1 MPGDDQTELPR
12 DLATTTLYSTT
23 SIRLR
28 VCAIMIRKSV
38 YIIVLHLLLLRLIA
52 DAAIVAGGSDPCD
65 IGSLPDPRTL
75 RPDRLTVLISGYSE
89 RRLPLL
95 RSLAALYS
103 SLPYVS
109 AVLVLWGNPDT
120 PSQTLSA
127 ALPISDGA
135 PISLIRQPER
145 SLNARFLPRTAIR
158 TRAVVVCDD
167 DVDPDPRALA
177 LAFSQWLG
185 HDRALV
191 GFFARSHAL
200 DLEAKTWIYT
210 LHHDRYSIMLTKL
223 VILKTEYLYR
233 YSCWNRLRD
242 ARGLVERERNCEDI
256 LMNFVAAMEEGGGE
270 GPVLVEGRVR
280 DWGDPRNNGT
290 LSTLSASG
298 SGEEEEIR
306 RVGLSSRLD
315 HRKRRGWCIREFHRM
330 LGVMPLRYS
339 YGKVVEGAGEQGL
352 CNKGG
357 NLVYCDNQ
365 RY

>member
-1 MPGDDQTELPR
+1 MIQK
-12 DLATTTLYSTT
+12 
-23 SIRLR
+23 SI
-28 VCAIMIRKSV
+28 
-38 YIIVLHLLLLRLIA
+38 YIIVLLLLHLIA
-52 DAAIVAGGSDPCD
+52 DAAVVAGGSNPCD
-65 IGSLPDPRTL
+65 IGSLPDPRIL
-75 RPDRLTVLISGYSE
+75 KPDRLTVLISGYSE

-103 SLPYVS
+103 SLPYVFT
-109 AVLVLWGNPDT
+109 VLVLWGNPDT

-135 PISLIRQPER
+135 PISLIRQPEH
-145 SLNARFLPRTAIR
+145 SLKARFLPRAAIR
-158 TRAVVVCDD
+158 TRAVVMCDD

-185 HDRALV
+185 LDRALV

-210 LHHDRYSIMLTKL
+210 FHHDRYSIMLTKL

-242 ARGLVERERNCEDI
+242 ARGLVERERNCVAI
-256 LMNFVAAMEEGGGE
+256 LMNFVAAMEEEGGGE

-280 DWGDPRNNGT
+280 DWGDPRNNET
-290 LSTLSASG
+290 SSLISASG
-298 SGEEEEIR
+298 SGEEEIK
-306 RVGLSSRLD
+306 RVGLSLRLD

-339 YGKVVEGAGEQGL
+339 YGKVVEGAGSRGFVTRGATSSTVIIN
-352 CNKGG
+352 CVKPIN
-357 NLVYCDNQ
+357 
-365 RY
+365 